1 MQKVPKYALL
11 FLLFLLTFL
20 SKAADL
26 DELKLKTNNVLGTYV
41 HSDHVKYHD
50 LFLNRSSFD
59 DLYLL
64 FCSYDAGFKND
75 KEERSFL
82 LNYYNLSVIHQ
93 VLEHYPMRSP
103 QEFIDFFDETFI
115 PYKGQK
121 ISLSSLES
129 LISNQ
134 NDDVLSSLL
143 INKGARGS
151 FCLLP
156 LYIDLNDSIFLQ
168 AFQDKLS
175 DSKKIVFDSFKNFLN
190 LPVALKNINKP
201 AILAFL
207 NSYLAFEISVSVYIE
222 YSNFDWDL
230 NSFNKPDA
238 LHKKGKLQKFNP
250 MSSLLSLR
258 KGGLEF
264 TLFNN
269 LYTATYGKK
278 SLGGRNSYFNSL
290 LTAHYGISDKV
301 DVGFTALFRSIIEDD
316 HFDASP
322 FKTLLFNRN
331 VPNAALRNNN
341 NHFSDFGLS
350 HLGFQARISP
360 FNNFN
365 MAFEQS
371 ILFPISNLPA
381 NNEVDN
387 NFYSI
392 TNIYYYHFFSQK
404 TQLFLALT
412 FWQPFNTVSSPNLN
426 PPLLRAIL
434 NHFTTPNF
442 SFFVTTMYFLEW
454 GGGIK
459 WMLTPNFEIQLMYTY
474 FLPIPSVLE
483 PITGSN
489 SIMTYNLGLRYRI

>member
-1 MQKVPKYALL
+1 MRKETKYYLF
-11 FLLFLLTFL
+11 FLLILLTSL
-20 SKAADL
+20 SRATDL
-26 DELKLKTNNVLGTYV
+26 DVIKLKTNEVLGTYV
-41 HSDHVKYHD
+41 HSDQVKYHELKLD
-50 LFLNRSSFD
+50 RSSFD
-59 DLYLL
+59 DLYDL
-64 FCSYDAGFKND
+64 FCSHVSNFNND

-93 VLEHYPMRSP
+93 VLEHYPMHSP
-103 QEFIDFFDETFI
+103 QEYIDFFDETFI
-115 PYKGQK
+115 PYKGKK
-121 ISLSSLES
+121 ISLNLLES
-129 LISNQ
+129 ILKNQ
-134 NDDVLSSLL
+134 QDDVFGSLL

-156 LYIDLNDSIFLQ
+156 RYIDLNDSLYLK
-168 AFQDKLS
+168 AFQEKLTNN
-175 DSKKIVFDSFKNFLN
+175 KRLLFDPIKNLLI
-190 LPVALKNINKP
+190 LPAALKNINSL
-201 AILAFL
+201 AILEFL
-207 NSYLAFEISVSVYIE
+207 NSFFDFEISASVYIE

-230 NSFNKPDA
+230 NSFNKPEA
-238 LHKKGKLQKFNP
+238 LHKTGKLQKFNP

-264 TLFNN
+264 ILFNN

-331 VPNAALRNNN
+331 IPNAALRNNN

-365 MAFEQS
+365 MAFEQA

-404 TQLFLALT
+404 TQLFMALT
-412 FWQPFNTVSSPNLN
+412 FWQPFNTVSSPNIN

-434 NHFTTPNF
+434 NHFTTPSF

-454 GGGIK
+454 GCGIK
-459 WMLTPNFEIQLMYTY
+459 WLLTPNFEVQLMYTY

-489 SIMTYNLGLRYRI
+489 SIMTYSLGLRYRI